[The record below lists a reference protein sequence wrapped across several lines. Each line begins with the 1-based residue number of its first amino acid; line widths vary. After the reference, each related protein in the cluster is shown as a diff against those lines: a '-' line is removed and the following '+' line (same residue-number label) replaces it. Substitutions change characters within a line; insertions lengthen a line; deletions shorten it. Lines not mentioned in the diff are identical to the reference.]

1 MAKITVKVKQTI
13 HDSVNRAT
21 EKINSI
27 DPAAIDWGDVFESIR
42 DVFNGE
48 MIRRIKAALR
58 ERGYMIADEEDI
70 FDGAILTRE
79 VSRKSGIDF
88 RDVLD
93 KDMVMADLDNFI
105 SARFNDALGTK
116 VSGISSMDVFKREM
130 VNLIVAQVANG
141 RMVEVLSRVT
151 AGVIRKGIVYSKSF
165 AGQPVAFDL
174 AKHARK
180 LDNRKYALKY
190 RASNRQVWD

>member
-1 MAKITVKVKQTI
+1 MGKFNINVKETI
-13 HDSVNRAT
+13 GKSVNRTRERIEAIDP
-21 EKINSI
+21 EKIDFLDLYDMLNDI
-27 DPAAIDWGDVFESIR
+27 KAEVP
-42 DVFNGE
+42 
-48 MIRRIKAALR
+48 RRIKAAMR

-70 FDGAILTRE
+70 LDKAILTRE
-79 VSRKSGIDF
+79 VSRKSGIEF

-93 KDMVMADLDNFI
+93 KDLVMADLDNFI
-105 SARFNDALGTK
+105 SAKFNDALGTK
-116 VSGISSMDVFKREM
+116 VSGISNMDGFKREM